1 MSSFYNSLA
10 STALSLL
17 KQFGK
22 SLTLTQYGLATVDVT
37 SGVASRPVVST
48 STEYGAMF
56 DFDYRSFGASL
67 GVPSD
72 VGKISKRLLMTSKLD
87 VGPGDT
93 ILFDNVLYA
102 VKVAKVVNPAG
113 TRVVYDLWIQA

>member
-1 MSSFYNSLA
+1 MSFYSALA
-10 STALSLL
+10 DAALSLL

-22 SLTLTQYGLATVDVT
+22 SLTLTQYGLGTVDQT
-37 SGVASRPVVST
+37 TGVASRTVVST

-67 GVPSD
+67 GAPSD
-72 VGKISKRLLMTSKLD
+72 VGKTSKRLLMTSKQQ
-87 VGPGDT
+87 VSPGDS

-102 VKVAKVVNPAG
+102 VKVVKVISPAG
-113 TRVVYDLWIQA
+113 VRVVYDLWIQT